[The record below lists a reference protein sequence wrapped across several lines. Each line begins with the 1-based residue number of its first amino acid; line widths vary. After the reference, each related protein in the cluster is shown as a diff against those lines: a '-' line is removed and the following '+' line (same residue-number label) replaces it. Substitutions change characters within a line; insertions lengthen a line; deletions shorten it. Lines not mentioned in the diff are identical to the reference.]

1 MNKSDNDKG
10 EIKLH
15 IKTPEEIRI
24 ERIIKSYDVDLL
36 KKEIAHHEANILIF
50 EKAIQDAKE
59 KIEELKAYIK
69 IIEAARNGNRV

>member
-1 MNKSDNDKG
+1 MNQNDNDER

-15 IKTPEEIRI
+15 VKTPEEIRI
-24 ERIIKSYDVDLL
+24 ERIIKHYDLDLL
-36 KKEIAHHEANILIF
+36 KKEIVHHEANILIF

-69 IIEAARNGNRV
+69 IIEAARNGDRV